1 MKNRLL
7 ILSNNKEFKR
17 ELVAEV
23 ESLLKIDYK
32 TVSTRSDAI
41 SELSSNDFNCIVI
54 DCTLTNNDLDLILKY
69 LSTNEYYF
77 CHIFFLSGNFEVF
90 DEIIKQLNFPHL
102 NLIGA
107 PFNIKELAEK
117 VSQKLVLKN
126 TVTPDEHLKIN
137 LEFLK
142 VFIDSAKKVF
152 KDFCNLENIQHQKP
166 FLKSDKF
173 LVKYKVSGEIPL
185 KSESFDG
192 TFKIGFEEKIYL
204 DIINQ
209 VLMIEAD
216 KIDEEILDF
225 SGELVNM
232 IYGQSKL
239 VLNETGHNF
248 LKVLPRFD
256 LDPKDPLTKFHT
268 IVVPLSTNLGI
279 IYLEIIVKT
288 IKGVKVV

>member
-102 NLIGA
+102 NLIGT

-126 TVTPDEHLKIN
+126 TVNPDEHLKIN